1 MKSLHF
7 WTDGESM
14 TRLLLDFTNQV
25 SSIKWKQILIDAAK

>member
-14 TRLLLDFTNQV
+14 TRLSTDFTNQV
-25 SSIKWKQILIDAAK
+25 SSIKWSKS